1 MRCTAYTPPHDESK
15 KMEIQKNAEKAIA
28 PLQKQIAKIN
38 YEGIKVTSQAT
49 LEQALEAR
57 VEISKIAKDVE
68 TAKKSITDP
77 INLAVKNIRALFAP
91 LIERINDQD
100 AHLYQEIAKWRQAKE
115 AETQKKMAEIETK
128 VAAGEITFEKASAQ
142 LERQSEKTKII
153 PQRVVTKARVTDLKK
168 IPEKYISVNLYA
180 IERDLRAGI
189 AVPGAE
195 LYQEKILT
203 RK

>member
-1 MRCTAYTPPHDESK
+1 MTIKK
-15 KMEIQKNAEKAIA
+15 KMEITQNAEKAIV

-57 VEISKIAKDVE
+57 VAINKIAKDVE
-68 TAKKSITDP
+68 ATKKSITDP

-91 LIERINDQD
+91 LIERVEAQD
-100 AHLYQEIAKWRQAKE
+100 AYLYQEIAKWRQAKE

-128 VAAGEITFEKASAQ
+128 VKAGEITFEKAAAQ
-142 LERQSEKTKII
+142 IERSSEKTKII

-168 IPEKYISVNLYA
+168 IPEQYLTVNLWA
-180 IERDLRAGI
+180 IEKDLRAGI
-189 AVPGAE
+189 VVPGAE